1 MNFNE
6 KVKEM
11 NKIMFN
17 IISTKDITYLKDL
30 DKRINFNKYG
40 KFNYWK
46 LYELNNS
53 KIWQILYELDDNKVY
68 TLIPMFSKN
77 NRPDE
82 PYIILSQQILV
93 TSNSNSILLFEYI
106 NNKIINTIDLY
117 NIKDLEGVFIFKY
130 KEVKIKF
137 NELNSF

>member
-6 KVKEM
+6 KVKEI

-30 DKRINFNKYG
+30 DKRIKLNKYG

-46 LYELNNS
+46 IYELNNS
-53 KIWQILYELDDNKVY
+53 KIWQFLYELEDNKVY
-68 TLIPMFSKN
+68 TLIPFISRN

-82 PYIILSQQILV
+82 PYIILSQQILI
-93 TSNSNSILLFEYI
+93 TSNSSSLLLTNYI
-106 NNKIINTIDLY
+106 DDKIKDVINLY
-117 NIKDLEGVFIFKY
+117 NIKDLEGVLIFKY
-130 KEVKIKF
+130 KKVEIKI
-137 NELNSF
+137 EEHNSF